1 VAGSNND
8 INVLNQSPLF
18 TDVLRG
24 EAPVVNFT
32 VNGHEYNRGY
42 YLADGIYPSWP
53 VFMKGITLPQCEK
66 HQVFTNAQA
75 AWRKDVECSFGLLKS
90 RFNIIAVPGR
100 SYSQRTL
107 GLIMRACVILHNMII
122 DDERDTDL
130 DEIYETVASNV
141 GPAIHN
147 DAPPSL
153 AARIQMDTE
162 MRDSP
167 MYAQLQQDLVE
178 HVWAHSYP

>member
-24 EAPVVNFT
+24 EAPIVNFM

-42 YLADGIYPSWP
+42 YLADDIYPSWP

-90 RFNIIAVPGR
+90 RFNIIAIPD
-100 SYSQRTL
+100 TL
-107 GLIMRACVILHNMII
+107 
-122 DDERDTDL
+122 T
-130 DEIYETVASNV
+130 
-141 GPAIHN
+141 
-147 DAPPSL
+147 
-153 AARIQMDTE
+153 
-162 MRDSP
+162 
-167 MYAQLQQDLVE
+167 
-178 HVWAHSYP
+178 HSVLLG